1 MTKVHISQSEK
12 VRLQLLFAL
21 FGMGLMCFSPRL
33 PDLKANL
40 GVNNGTFGTL
50 LSLGVIGSM
59 VSLLTMG
66 QLVHKFGVKKT
77 LFVSSAALYALV
89 GSVPHIHRPGL
100 YVLVNICIGASFSA
114 YNIAI
119 HTQILHRQEESGEVL
134 LPKAHGAWSI
144 GVLGT
149 ALLAFL
155 IAEKVSFAIH
165 IDVMIFLIWSV
176 TFFTVISLKDTF
188 IEKSTD
194 KVEDIGISFAK
205 IKKCFT
211 FDKSIIFFFI
221 LAGMLE
227 FASND
232 WSTLVTYQEIGAA
245 KSVSALSYLALI
257 CGMILGRWN
266 FDKLILIRSERV
278 WIKNSATYGS
288 LGFIALTQLAPRL
301 ADKNLNLALTLEILG
316 FFIGGLG
323 TSFMSPLATNI
334 AARRS
339 SQKAS
344 EVVAQMNFTNGVLAF
359 LAKLLVSWIAQ
370 ATSIT
375 TALLVPGLM
384 LLASSKFAYLGHP
397 HVRQK
402 QK

>member
-1 MTKVHISQSEK
+1 MSKVYISQSEK

-50 LSLGVIGSM
+50 LSLGVLGSM
-59 VSLLTMG
+59 TSLLIMG
-66 QLVHKFGVKKT
+66 QLVHKFGVKRT
-77 LFVSSAALYALV
+77 LFVSSAALYSLV
-89 GSVPHIHRPGL
+89 AIVPHIHRPWL
-100 YVLVNICIGASFSA
+100 YVLFNVCIGGAFSA

-119 HTQILHRQEESGEVL
+119 HTQILHRQDESGEIL

-144 GVLGT
+144 GVLAT

-155 IAEKVSFAIH
+155 IAEKVSFAVH
-165 IDVMIFLIWSV
+165 IDTMILLIWAITFSV
-176 TFFTVISLKDTF
+176 IFSLRETF
-188 IEKSTD
+188 IEKSQD
-194 KVEDIGISFAK
+194 KVEDIGINFAK

-221 LAGMLE
+221 LAGMIE

-257 CGMILGRWN
+257 FGMILGRWN
-266 FDKLILIRSERV
+266 FDKLVLIRSERF
-278 WIKNSATYGS
+278 WIRNSALFGGI
-288 LGFIALTQLAPRL
+288 GFIAFTQLAPRL
-301 ADKNLNLALTLEILG
+301 AAKHLNLALTLEILG

-339 SQKAS
+339 TQKAS
-344 EVVAQMNFTNGVLAF
+344 EVVAQMNFTNGTLAF
-359 LAKLLVSWIAQ
+359 LAKLLISWIAQ

-384 LLASSKFAYLGHP
+384 LLVSSKFAYLGHP
-397 HVRQK
+397 HRREK
-402 QK
+402 N